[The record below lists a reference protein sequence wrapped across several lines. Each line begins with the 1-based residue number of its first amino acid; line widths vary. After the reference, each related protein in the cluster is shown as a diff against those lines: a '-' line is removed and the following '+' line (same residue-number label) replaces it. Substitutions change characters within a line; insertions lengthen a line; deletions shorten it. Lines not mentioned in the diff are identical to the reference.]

1 MEENKSKGIF
11 LGVVGVATL
20 IVAIIGATFAYF
32 VASASGNTNAVQ
44 AAGADVSGTLK
55 LDEDVSGIKNNMIPV
70 SEEVM
75 KKSFVQA
82 GTGATA
88 NALVFRRQKKDQKI
102 QLYIIYVALMCLR

>member
-32 VASASGNTNAVQ
+32 VASAGGNAGAVQ
-44 AAGADVSGTLK
+44 AAGANVSGTLK

-70 SEEVM
+70 SGDVM
-75 KKSFVQA
+75 KQSFVQT
-82 GTGATA
+82 GTGASSKCAGISKTE
-88 NALVFRRQKKDQKI
+88 
-102 QLYIIYVALMCLR
+102 

>member
-32 VASASGNTNAVQ
+32 VANAGGNTGAVQ

-75 KKSFVQA
+75 KKRNYESR
-82 GTGATA
+82 TEKDYDS
-88 NALVFRRQKKDQKI
+88 ALLDNGRP
-102 QLYIIYVALMCLR
+102 